1 VRLPTRLD
9 RYPAKMVS
17 RLADQLIERYA
28 HGARSVLDPFCGSG
42 AILLAAA
49 RRGIQLCGI
58 DINPLAELFCR
69 VKLRGFDPHTA
80 RSLAQT
86 CIEQAKRTEHVLPVR
101 WEAKHYWFTRGTIQ
115 KFERLR
121 FASKALR
128 LSDSDEGMAVL
139 LSYALAVRL
148 CSRADQRSP
157 KPFVSKQ
164 AKQSRQGRH
173 FDPYRTLATLIDEL
187 CPLYG
192 VPTGNLRCQFL
203 LADIPNASSSVQ
215 RLGTHSHVITSP
227 PYLNAQDYFRNFKL
241 ELHLLEGVLPFRVD
255 DLRERFIGTERGDLV
270 SAIPRETLA
279 VNLRAVP
286 ELKVLQRRNSRL
298 AAVVHRYLHDMG
310 RAFDVLKEC
319 LDPNGRF
326 VLVCGDN
333 LVAGLRIR
341 TWCALQVLLQERGFQ
356 LFDRFADA
364 IADRLLP
371 PKRLGHKG
379 LIKEELVSAFRLAH
393 PKKAELGHTGRARA

>member
-1 VRLPTRLD
+1 MRLPTRLD

-17 RLADQLIERYA
+17 KLADRLIERYA
-28 HGARSVLDPFCGSG
+28 LGARSVLDPFCGSG
-42 AILLAAA
+42 AILVAAG
-49 RRGIQLCGI
+49 RRGIPLCGI

-69 VKLRGFDPHTA
+69 VKLHSFDPHTT

-86 CIEQAKRTEHVLPVR
+86 CIEQAKRTERVLPVR
-101 WEAKHYWFTRGTIQ
+101 WEGKHYWFTPGTIQ

-128 LSDSDEGMAVL
+128 LSESDEGMAVL

-164 AKQSRQGRH
+164 AKRSRQGRH
-173 FDPYRTLATLIDEL
+173 FDPYRTLEALLDEL
-187 CPLYG
+187 CTLYG
-192 VPTGNLRCQFL
+192 GRTGNSRCRFL
-203 LADIPNASSSVQ
+203 NADIPNSSANVQ
-215 RLGTHSHVITSP
+215 YFGKHSHIITSP

-241 ELHLLEGVLPFRVD
+241 ELHLLEDVLPFQVD
-255 DLRERFIGTERGDLV
+255 DLRERFIGTERGDLLSRV
-270 SAIPRETLA
+270 PKETLDWS
-279 VNLRAVP
+279 LRAVP

-310 RAFDVLKEC
+310 RAFDVVKEC
-319 LDPNGRF
+319 LDPNGCF

-333 LVAGLRIR
+333 LLAGLRIR
-341 TWCALQVLLQERGFQ
+341 TWHALQRLLQERGFQ
-356 LFDRFADA
+356 LFDRFADP
-364 IADRLLP
+364 IGDRLLP
-371 PKRLGHKG
+371 PKRFGHKG
-379 LIKEELVSAFRLAH
+379 LIKQEWVSAFRLLH
-393 PKKAELGHTGRARA
+393 PGKPN